1 VLTHLNLILWEKEEE
16 YLMLVDKKIIS
27 KLEGIENRYSKL
39 RYEKVAEVSAQMWST
54 YEHFTKEPTAEDG
67 ASWQFV
73 EPGTKWGDNW
83 QTTWFIGEV
92 TLPEICEGRKVFIKA
107 KTNGETLFCVD
118 GKYKGVFDDNHPA
131 VMMTACGE
139 AGKSYKLAFEAYSGH
154 HIPGCGAD
162 ENNKAPELGCKTFE
176 GIDVVLEREDVSNF
190 VFDLRVLRQL
200 VNVLDE
206 NSLRRNK
213 LIRGLVK
220 VYELIYAMPLEVPE
234 KSWREKLT
242 EARGLMKPLLEAKN
256 GSTMPS
262 FGIVGHSHLDTA
274 WLWPIAETW
283 RKSAR
288 TFSSVLNLMDQYPEF
303 NFIQSTPYYTS
314 VLRERYPDIYGR
326 IEERVKDG
334 RWEPNG
340 AMWVEPDCN
349 IPSGESFVRQ
359 LLVGQ
364 NATREMFGYTSDTL
378 WLPDVFGYSAALP
391 QILRGSNVKYFCTTK
406 LSWNDTNR
414 FPYDTFEWKGIDGS
428 SVISHFNTIH
438 CWPDPETVTKQWAE
452 VQHKDIQDRRLT
464 AIGYGDGG
472 GGPMSEMIEVSR
484 RVKDLEGCPRVEFS
498 SVSNFMQGIEKE
510 LEDLPQ
516 WCGELY
522 LELHRGTLTSIAEV
536 KRGNR
541 KAEIAYRNAEFV
553 STLAAIKGAVYP
565 KEKLLDMWKKLLL
578 NQFHDILPGSS
589 IARVNDEAVAAFM
602 ECMENAKEVTDK
614 ALETLGKS
622 GKDSRYIMAANSLSW
637 NRTRQFVLDNV
648 DYGYIPDM
656 VNVQAQWIRDIDDND
671 KLVVS
676 GLNIGALGYKV
687 VPMVKKDC
695 SDKSAFRLGEDS
707 VETPFAVITF
717 DSIGRIISFIDKASG
732 REIVKSGGAL
742 NTFWLGE
749 DIPGYWDNWDIDRD
763 QRLKM
768 EVQTGFTGRV
778 VASEGA
784 LQLRLRSSYNIGQGS
799 CVVQDMVLHADSPQ
813 VDFETK
819 IQWAEKHRL
828 FKAGFELEVFAENA
842 KHEIQYGYVERATH
856 ENLSQDRAR
865 FESCAH
871 KWSDISEADFGVA
884 LLNDCKYGVSTHGSD
899 IRLSLMKSGLRPDPR
914 GDEGTHYVTYSLLPH
929 NCAFSVDA
937 VIKPAY
943 ELNVPVVCAKVDKDT
958 EDFSGLLDIDASNI
972 IVEAVKWAEDGQ
984 GFVVRFYDAAKSG
997 KKVKISFNVSVSEV
1011 TEANLLE
1018 EGIRK
1023 CSMEDN
1029 SISMYVK
1036 PFEIKTIVCKLSAG
1050 R

>member
-1 VLTHLNLILWEKEEE
+1 MVRRRNH
-16 YLMLVDKKIIS
+16 LMLVDKRIVA
-27 KLEGIENRYSKL
+27 KLESIENRYSKL
-39 RYEKVAEVSAQMWST
+39 RYETVTEVSAQMWST
-54 YEHFTKEPTAEDG
+54 YEHFTKEPTTQEGANWQPAEK
-67 ASWQFV
+67 
-73 EPGTKWGDNW
+73 GTKWGDNW
-83 QTTWFIGEV
+83 QTVWFIGEV
-92 TLPEICEGRKVFIKA
+92 TLPEVCIGKKVFIQA
-107 KTNGETLFCVD
+107 RTNGDTLFIVD
-118 GKYKGVFDDNHPA
+118 GKYKGVFDVNHPA

-139 AGKSYKLAFEAYSGH
+139 AERPYKLAFEAYSGH

-162 ENNKAPELGCKTFE
+162 ENDKAPEPGCKTFE
-176 GIDVVLEREDVSNF
+176 GIYVAIEREDVSNF
-190 VFDLRVLRQL
+190 IFDLRVLRQL
-200 VNVLDE
+200 ANALDE
-206 NSLRRNK
+206 NNLRRNK
-213 LIRGLVK
+213 IIKVLAKVFELV
-220 VYELIYAMPLEVPE
+220 YAMPSEVPE
-234 KSWREKLT
+234 EIWRAKLLQ
-242 EARGLMKPLLEAKN
+242 ARELMHPLLKDKN
-256 GSTMPS
+256 GSTAPN

-288 TFSSVLNLMDQYPEF
+288 TFSSVLNLMEQYPEL
-303 NFIQSTPYYTS
+303 NFIQSTPYYTE
-314 VLRERYPDIYGR
+314 VLSERYPEIYEN
-326 IEERVKDG
+326 IKERVKDG

-414 FPYDTFEWKGIDGS
+414 FPYDTFVWKGIDGS

-438 CWPDPETVTKQWAE
+438 CWPDPETLTRQWGE

-472 GGPMSEMIEVSR
+472 GGPMAEMVEVSR
-484 RVKDLEGCPRVEFS
+484 RVKDLEGCPKAEFS

-510 LEDLPQ
+510 LKDLPE

-541 KAEIAYRNAEFV
+541 KTEVAYRNAEFL
-553 STLAAIKGAVYP
+553 STLASINGANYP
-565 KEKLLDMWKKLLL
+565 KEILLDMWKKLLV

-589 IARVNDEAVAAFM
+589 IARVNDEAVAAFK
-602 ECMENAKEVTDK
+602 ECMEEARMVTDK
-614 ALETLGKS
+614 AIAALGGKS
-622 GKDSRYIMAANSLSW
+622 KDNKHIMAVNSLNW
-637 NRTRQFVLDNV
+637 NKTRSFILDNV
-648 DYGYIPDM
+648 DYGYIPDIE
-656 VNVQAQWIRDIDDND
+656 NVKAQWIRDIDDKD

-676 GLNIGALGYKV
+676 GLNIDALGYKV
-687 VPMVKKDC
+687 VPMVKKDYET
-695 SDKSAFRLGEDS
+695 KSVFCVDENT

-717 DSIGRIISFIDKASG
+717 DSIGRISSFVDKASE
-732 REIVKSGGAL
+732 REIVKTGGAL

-768 EVQTGFTGRV
+768 EVQKGFKGREII
-778 VASEGA
+778 SDGA
-784 LQLRLRSSYNIGQGS
+784 LQLRLRSSYIIGQGS
-799 CVVQDMVLHADSPQ
+799 SIIQDMVLHSDSPQ

-819 IQWAEKHRL
+819 IIWSEKHRL
-828 FKAGFELEVFAENA
+828 LKAGFELEVFAENA

-871 KWSDISEADFGVA
+871 KWSDISETDFGVA
-884 LLNDCKYGVSTHGSD
+884 LLNDCKYGVSTQGSD

-914 GDEGTHYVTYSLLPH
+914 GDEGVHYVTYSLLSH
-929 NCAFSVDA
+929 NCGFSVDA

-943 ELNVPVVCAKVDKDT
+943 EINIPVVCAKVD
-958 EDFSGLLDIDASNI
+958 ENMADFGGLLNIDASNI
-972 IVEAVKWAEDGQ
+972 IVEAIKWAENGQ
-984 GFVVRFYDAAKSG
+984 GFVVRFYDAGKSG
-997 KKVKISFNVSVSEV
+997 KKININFNVPIEEV
-1011 TEANLLE
+1011 VETNLLE
-1018 EGIRK
+1018 EEIKK
-1023 CSMEDN
+1023 CNLEGN

-1036 PFEIKTIVCKLSAG
+1036 PFEIKTILCKLPAG

>member
-1 VLTHLNLILWEKEEE
+1 
-16 YLMLVDKKIIS
+16 MLVDKKIIA
-27 KLEGIENRYSKL
+27 KLESIENRYSKL
-39 RYEKVAEVSAQMWST
+39 RYETVAEVPAQMWST
-54 YEHFTKEPTAEDG
+54 YEHFTKEPTSQEG
-67 ASWQFV
+67 AVWRAG
-73 EPGTKWGDNW
+73 EIGTKWGNNW
-83 QTTWFIGEV
+83 QTTWFRGEV
-92 TLPEICEGRKVFIKA
+92 TLPQVCAGKKVFIQA
-107 KTNGETLFCVD
+107 KTNGDSLFIVD
-118 GKYKGVFDDNHPA
+118 GKYKGVFDVNHSS
-131 VMMTACGE
+131 VMMTAGGE
-139 AGKSYKLAFEAYSGH
+139 AGKTYRLAFESYTGH

-162 ENNKAPELGCKTFE
+162 ENDKAPEPDCKTFE
-176 GIDVVLEREDVSNF
+176 GIFVVLEREDVSNF

-200 VNVLDE
+200 ANVLDE
-206 NSLRRNK
+206 NSLRKNK
-213 LIRGLVK
+213 IIRQLAK
-220 VYELIYAMPLEVPE
+220 VYELVYAMPSEVPE
-234 KSWREKLT
+234 ENWRAKLSQ
-242 EARGLMKPLLEAKN
+242 ARELMHPLLKDKN

-288 TFSSVLNLMDQYPEF
+288 TFSSVLNLMDQYPEL
-303 NFIQSTPYYTS
+303 NFIQSTPYYAS
-314 VLRERYPDIYGR
+314 VLRERYPEIYEG
-326 IEERVKDG
+326 IKDKVKDG

-364 NATREMFGYTSDTL
+364 NATKEMFGYTSDTL

-414 FPYDTFEWKGIDGS
+414 FPYDTFVWKGIDGS

-438 CWPDPETVTKQWAE
+438 CWPDPETLTKQWMD

-472 GGPMSEMIEVSR
+472 GGPMAEMVEVSR
-484 RVKDLEGCPRVEFS
+484 RVKDLEGCPKAEFS
-498 SVSNFMQGIEKE
+498 SVSNFMQGIENE
-510 LEDLPQ
+510 LKDLPQ

-541 KAEIAYRNAEFV
+541 KTEIAYRNAEFL
-553 STLAAIKGAVYP
+553 STLAAINGASYP
-565 KEKLLDMWKKLLL
+565 KEKLLNMWKKLLT

-589 IARVNDEAVAAFM
+589 IARVNDEAIVAFK
-602 ECMENAKEVTDK
+602 ECLEEAGQVTDK
-614 ALETLGKS
+614 AIEAFVKS
-622 GKDSRYIMAANSLSW
+622 SSDSKYIMAVNSLSW
-637 NRTRQFVLDNV
+637 NKTRQFILDNA
-648 DYGYIPDM
+648 DFGYIPD
-656 VNVQAQWIRDIDDND
+656 VDYVQSQWIKDIDNND

-676 GLNIGALGYKV
+676 GLNVDALGYKV
-687 VPMVKKDC
+687 VPMIKKDC
-695 SDKSAFRLGEDS
+695 INKSAFSVDENI
-707 VETPFAVITF
+707 VETPFAVVTF
-717 DSIGRIISFIDKASG
+717 DSIGRISSFKDKATG
-732 REIVKSGGAL
+732 REIVKAGGAL

-749 DIPGYWDNWDIDRD
+749 DIPSYWDNWDIDRD

-768 EVQTGFTGRV
+768 EVQKGFTGREIV
-778 VASEGA
+778 SDGA
-784 LQLRLRSSYNIGQGS
+784 LELRLRSSYRIGEGS
-799 CVVQDMVLHADSPQ
+799 SIIQDMVLHADSPQ

-819 IQWAEKHRL
+819 IVWSEKHRL
-828 FKAGFELEVFAENA
+828 LKAGFELDVFAENA

-914 GDEGTHYVTYSLLPH
+914 GDEGIHYVTYSLVPH
-929 NCAFSVDA
+929 NCGFSVDS

-943 ELNVPVVCAKVDKDT
+943 ELNVPVVCAKVDKRT
-958 EDFSGLLDIDASNI
+958 EDFNGLLNIDASNI
-972 IVEAVKWAEDGQ
+972 IVEAVKWAENGQ
-984 GFVVRFYDAAKSG
+984 GFVVRFYDAAKTG
-997 KKVKISFNVSVSEV
+997 KNIRINFNVTVEEV
-1011 TEANLLE
+1011 VETNLLE
-1018 EGIRK
+1018 EETKK
-1023 CSMEDN
+1023 CHIDGN

-1036 PFEIKTIVCKLSAG
+1036 PFEIKTILCKLCKEVKG
-1050 R
+1050 LNDL